1 MEIST
6 SALTAQRV
14 TAALLLAL
22 ALGVGWVEHGSPLA
36 AKVRAGRPYLFWVA
50 ARETREP
57 APRLHLGVYDPARR
71 TLSVLHLPDDTRLE
85 GRRTLGKAFAEALR
99 ASDDMDA
106 AARAAQDLAGAKLA
120 ALSPEPADWT
130 GAGRLTLDVGE
141 PDEES
146 EPPLRAALALKSR
159 LRSPRAWWTLG
170 RRALR
175 ALAAGDRAGA
185 DELLLGLEL
194 RAAPV
199 ESLRPAWL
207 PADELAAPLLARLL
221 SGEAPDPGER
231 EPTAEVLNGA
241 GVDGLAAH
249 VKKMLRLKGVDVI
262 ETRGAPR
269 PRERTVVYDR
279 IGEFSRAE
287 AVRAMLGCRDAR
299 TVTRVDPSR
308 AVDVSVELG
317 ADCAGLGAPVG
328 PDSR

>member
-1 MEIST
+1 MEQSPA
-6 SALTAQRV
+6 ALTAQRAV
-14 TAALLLAL
+14 AALLVGL
-22 ALGVGWVEHGSPLA
+22 ALGVSWVEHGSPLA
-36 AKVRAGRPYLFWVA
+36 AKVRSGRPYLFWVD
-50 ARETREP
+50 ARESREP
-57 APRLHLGVYDPARR
+57 APRLPLGVYDPVRR
-71 TLSVLHLPDDTRLE
+71 TLSVLHVPDDTRLE
-85 GRRTLGKAFAEALR
+85 GRRTLGKAFIEALR
-99 ASDDMDA
+99 AADDMGA

-130 GAGRLTLDVGE
+130 GAGRLRLDVGD

-159 LRSPRAWWTLG
+159 LRSPRAWWALG

-185 DELLLGLEL
+185 DELLLSLEL
-194 RAAPV
+194 RSVPV
-199 ESLRPAWL
+199 EALRPAWL

-221 SGEAPDPGER
+221 SGEPPEPGEGAA
-231 EPTAEVLNGA
+231 TAEVLNGA

-249 VKKMLRLKGVDVI
+249 VKKMLRLRGVDVI

-279 IGEFSRAE
+279 IGDFARAE

-317 ADCAGLGAPVG
+317 ADCAGLGVSAG